1 MIEFLQQNLIGNIW
15 KDLFQILVKYSIE
28 KDYELRNASAY
39 GLGIFSRFTTQN
51 FKEYEKDLLNAIN
64 NAMTFPSDVP
74 KEEKDNMKFARDN
87 AVSALGKV
95 IKYHGAECDN
105 LQELIN
111 LWVNNLPITEDH
123 EEARLNHKFLME
135 ILKQDSTK
143 ILGTNFENL
152 NKVIL
157 IVSKIYNTDNSDD
170 DIDKDIKEIAKNI
183 KQNEQF
189 KNILDQTLNNAKKGK
204 TTNRIKDL
212 FYKD

>member
-15 KDLFQILVKYSIE
+15 RDLFNILVKYSTE

-39 GLGIFSRFTTQN
+39 GLGIFAKFTVQN
-51 FKEYEKDLLNAIN
+51 FKDYEKELLIAIN
-64 NAMTFPSDVP
+64 NSMIFPTDIP

-95 IKYHGAECDN
+95 IKYHGIDCEN

-123 EEARLNHKFLME
+123 EEGRLNHKFLIE
-135 ILKQDSTK
+135 ILKNDSGK
-143 ILGTNFENL
+143 ILGNDFENL
-152 NKVIL
+152 HKVIV
-157 IVSKIYNTDNSDD
+157 IVAKIYNTDNSDD
-170 DIDKDIKEIAKNI
+170 EIDKDIKEITKNI
-183 KQNEQF
+183 KQNE
-189 KNILDQTLNNAKKGK
+189 KLKKILDETFKSTKKGK
-204 TTNRIKDL
+204 TQNRIKDL

>member
-1 MIEFLQQNLIGNIW
+1 
-15 KDLFQILVKYSIE
+15 
-28 KDYELRNASAY
+28 
-39 GLGIFSRFTTQN
+39 
-51 FKEYEKDLLNAIN
+51 
-64 NAMTFPSDVP
+64 
-74 KEEKDNMKFARDN
+74 
-87 AVSALGKV
+87 
-95 IKYHGAECDN
+95 
-105 LQELIN
+105 
-111 LWVNNLPITEDH
+111 
-123 EEARLNHKFLME
+123 ME

-189 KNILDQTLNNAKKGK
+189 KTILDQTLNNAKKGK